1 MILLQ
6 GGRLTDARES
16 RVEIDVVFDFDQTP
30 IRGRHQ
36 RLAPWRP
43 PIDVFETGGALVVR
57 AEIGGLKTGEVQV
70 LLSGNELL
78 ISGKRDVVGP
88 VGHRVYHESR
98 VRYDLFEAV
107 VQLPFAVDAEAA
119 TAVYGDGFLTVEL
132 PGLVASNLM
141 KRAGR
146 GAV

>member
-1 MILLQ
+1 MILLP
-6 GGRLTDARES
+6 GGRLTDARDS
-16 RVEIDVVFDFDQTP
+16 RVEIDVIFDFDQAP

-98 VRYDLFEAV
+98 VRYGPFEAV
-107 VQLPFAVDAEAA
+107 GQLPFAGDVEAE
-119 TAVYGDGFLTVEL
+119 TGGGGGGVL
-132 PGLVASNLM
+132 
-141 KRAGR
+141 AG
-146 GAV
+146 GPP

>member
-6 GGRLTDARES
+6 GGRLTAARES
-16 RVEIDVVFDFDQTP
+16 RVEIDVIFDFDQAP

-43 PIDVFETGGALVVR
+43 PIDVLETGGALVVR
-57 AEIGGLKTGEVQV
+57 AEIGGLKTGEVQI
-70 LLSGNELL
+70 LLSGTELL

-98 VRYDLFEAV
+98 VRYGLFEAV
-107 VQLPFAVDAEAA
+107 VQLPFAVDVEAA
-119 TAVYGDGFLTVEL
+119 TAVYGDGFLTVDL
-132 PGLVASNLM
+132 PRLVVSNLM

>member
-6 GGRLTDARES
+6 GGRLRDSRES
-16 RVEIDVVFDFDQTP
+16 PVEIDDIFDFDQAP
-30 IRGRHQ
+30 RRGPHQ
-36 RLAPWRP
+36 RLAPWRT

-57 AEIGGLKTGEVQV
+57 AEVGGLKTGEVRV

-88 VGHRVYHESR
+88 VEHRVYHDSR
-98 VRYDLFEAV
+98 VQCGLFDAV
-107 VQLPFAVDAEAA
+107 VQLPFAVDVEAA
-119 TAVYGDGFLTVEL
+119 TAVYGDGFLTVDL
-132 PGLVASNLM
+132 PRLVVSNLM

>member
-1 MILLQ
+1 MIRLQ

-16 RVEIDVVFDFDQTP
+16 RVEIDVIFDFDQPP

-36 RLAPWRP
+36 RLVPWRP
-43 PIDVFETGGALVVR
+43 PIDVVETGGALAVR
-57 AEIGGLKTGEVQV
+57 AEIGRLKTGQMQV

-78 ISGKRDVVGP
+78 ISGKRDVIGP
-88 VGHRVYHESR
+88 VGPRVYHESR
-98 VRYDLFEAV
+98 VRYGLFEAV
-107 VQLPFAVDAEAA
+107 VQLPFAVDVEAA
-119 TAVYGDGFLTVEL
+119 TAVYGDGFLTVDL
-132 PGLVASNLM
+132 PRLVVSNLM

>member
-16 RVEIDVVFDFDQTP
+16 RVEIDVIFDFDQAP

-36 RLAPWRP
+36 RLAPGRP
-43 PIDVFETGGALVVR
+43 PIGVFETGGALVVR

-88 VGHRVYHESR
+88 VGRRVYHESR
-98 VRYDLFEAV
+98 VRYGLFEAV
-107 VQLPFAVDAEAA
+107 VQLPFAVDVEGP
-119 TAVYGDGFLTVEL
+119 TAVYGDGFLTVDL
-132 PGLVASNLM
+132 PRLVVSNLM

>member
-16 RVEIDVVFDFDQTP
+16 RVEIDVIFDFDQAP

-57 AEIGGLKTGEVQV
+57 AEIGGLKTGEAQV

-98 VRYDLFEAV
+98 VRCGLFEAV
-107 VQLPFAVDAEAA
+107 VQLPFAVDVEAA
-119 TAVYGDGFLTVEL
+119 TAVYGDGILTVDL
-132 PGLVASNLM
+132 PRLAVSKLM